1 MGKMKFDMLAEALP
15 TEPSQFSKGDEI
27 NLSNLDIN

>member
-15 TEPSQFSKGDEI
+15 TEPSQFSKGEEI
-27 NLSNLDIN
+27 NLTNMEIN